1 MLFESTTVALTSCP
15 EYSSA
20 FLGPAVDRVIT
31 ALGELEHPPGL
42 QVVLKPNLISAK
54 RGPLAC
60 TEGAFIVAV
69 ARWFLD
75 KGARV
80 CVGDSPAFGTA
91 TAVLDRL
98 GVLEDLRY
106 LGVSISDFTS
116 TRKLRLHS
124 GVRAAVAEDALDC
137 DLLVNLPR
145 VKAHAQTRV
154 TLAVKNCFGCLAGL
168 QKPWW
173 HMVHGGASGPFADLL
188 VELLAVLPRTLTLV
202 DGIRAMHDTG
212 PVRGNIY
219 PLNVVAG
226 GMNPVAVDTAVLS
239 ILNVDPRSSPL
250 WRAAAAAEIP
260 GSRLAELS
268 FPLATPAE
276 VQVSDFRV
284 PDELN
289 PIRFHPVS
297 FAVSSVR
304 RTLMV
309 RKTRTR

>member
-1 MLFESTTVALTSCP
+1 MLFESTTVALVSCP

-20 FLGPAVDRVIT
+20 VLTPAVDKVIT
-31 ALGELEHPPGL
+31 ALDELEHPPGL

-75 KGARV
+75 KGAKV

-106 LGVSISDFTS
+106 LGVSVSDFTS

-124 GVRAAVAEDALDC
+124 GIRAAMAEDALNC

-145 VKAHAQTRV
+145 IKAHAQTRV
-154 TLAVKNCFGCLAGL
+154 TLAVKNCFGCLSGL

-173 HMVHGGASGPFADLL
+173 HMVHGGESGPFAGLL

-202 DGIRAMHDTG
+202 DGVRAMHNTG
-212 PVRGNIY
+212 PVRGESY
-219 PLNVVAG
+219 PLNILAA
-226 GMNPVAVDTAVLS
+226 GMNPVAVDTALLS
-239 ILNVDPRSSPL
+239 VLNVAPHRSPL
-250 WRAAAAAEIP
+250 WQAAADAEIP

-284 PDELN
+284 PKSLKS
-289 PIRFHPVS
+289 IRFHPVS

-304 RTLMV
+304 RTLMI
-309 RKTRTR
+309 RKTRNR